1 MPTSN
6 FKVSFTLDPD
16 DVAYFRRLFRQAR
29 KAAKSLDE
37 GKIVR
42 GAKKLLGEVRATK
55 KTPKFVLE
63 AMTTLDDL
71 IGLIEDPDYNPP
83 KAVRG
88 RILGALA
95 YFGNPGDLIPDHI
108 PVFGFLDDA
117 LMVKLVGDEFRH
129 ELAGFRKFRKYRDGA
144 EQRPWTTTARTR
156 LPARLDA
163 QRTKVRLEIERKVQR
178 DAGKRSLFG

>member
-1 MPTSN
+1 MANTS

-16 DVAYFRRLFRQAR
+16 DVAYFRRLFKQSRRA
-29 KAAKSLDE
+29 AAKLDD

-42 GAKKLLGEVRATK
+42 GAKKLLGEVRSTR

-63 AMTTLDDL
+63 AMRTLDDL
-71 IGLIEDPDYNPP
+71 IQLVEDDDYAPP
-83 KAVRG
+83 ATVRN

-117 LMVKLVGDEFRH
+117 LMVKLVEDEFRH
-129 ELAGFRKFRKYRDGA
+129 ELAGYRKFRRYRDGA
-144 EQRPWTTTARTR
+144 EQRPWTSTARGR
-156 LPARLDA
+156 LPERLKA
-163 QRTKVRLEIERKVQR
+163 QRAKVRDEIDRKLQR
-178 DAGKRSLFG
+178 DAGKRSLFR